1 MQQTAIATTTGRH
14 TDPAAKGEHGGQQ
27 PMADLS
33 RRLRSVGIEPGIH
46 PFSWGVSSGGVALR
60 VQVRELIA
68 APQRLRDWLQQIR
81 DLLERGVRL
90 TLSLDDLGLDDRSI
104 ECLQCFCD
112 EVRATLPAAGLP
124 KQQLGLCVAARDIAL
139 PAYQVI
145 SSAVLGCGPR
155 YVAVSGDYMDVDT
168 VNRAI
173 ATDWSALFNRR
184 TGLAPLWPAY
194 AAGIR
199 TCCPLLDNEATNAL
213 LPGSG
218 IAVPA
223 GSAWLPMELDI
234 SRFAAA
240 NGVLDHD
247 AIAQAL
253 DTCVALGDGLFSLL
267 SWPTSQQQKDAWL
280 NRRLAIMLT
289 GLGDLVQLRGQNPAD
304 FSCLRELDHLVAS
317 IHDTLWDKSRQLAQL
332 CGPLPVLEQQHP
344 AGRWSDEAHHQD
356 WAQRWQKA
364 MTRAQVR
371 HRNLLVMSPYSVLPR
386 RGPIGRGFV
395 DLLPLIAHSDA
406 LSFAAPP
413 NFSDW
418 TVAEFTTFHRRAW
431 AVIQRRN
438 AASFIAAGV

>member
-1 MQQTAIATTTGRH
+1 MLQTAISTTALRDARPVKNGGH
-14 TDPAAKGEHGGQQ
+14 AQQEQVAA
-27 PMADLS
+27 LL
-33 RRLRSVGIEPGIH
+33 RRLRAAGIEPKIH
-46 PFSWGVSSGGVALR
+46 TFSWGVSSGGIALR

-68 APQRLRDWLQQIR
+68 APDQLRDWLEDIR
-81 DLLERGVRL
+81 GLLERGVRL
-90 TLSLDDLGLDDRSI
+90 TLTLDDLGLDDRSI
-104 ECLQCFCD
+104 EYLQCFCD
-112 EVRATLPAAGLP
+112 EVRAALPVGGLP

-155 YVAVSGDYMDVDT
+155 YVAVSGDYMDIDT

-173 ATDWSALFNRR
+173 ATDWSALFQRR
-184 TGLAPLWPAY
+184 TGLAPLWPVY

-199 TCCPLLDNEATNAL
+199 TCCPLLNNEATNAL

-218 IAVPA
+218 IAVPG

-234 SRFAAA
+234 TRFAAA

-267 SWPTSQQQKDAWL
+267 SWPKEQQEMDAWL

-289 GLGDLVQLRGQNPAD
+289 GLGDLVMLRGQSPAD
-304 FSCLRELDHLVAS
+304 LSCLRELDQLVAS
-317 IHDTLWDKSRQLAQL
+317 IHDALWKKSRQMAEL
-332 CGPLPVLEQQHP
+332 CGPLPMLEQQHP
-344 AGRWSDEAHHQD
+344 AGRWSDDAHNQA
-356 WAQRWQKA
+356 WAERWQKA
-364 MTRAQVR
+364 METAQVR

-386 RGPIGRGFV
+386 RGPIGRDYI

-406 LSFAAPP
+406 LSFASPP
-413 NFSDW
+413 KFPGW
-418 TVAEFTTFHRRAW
+418 TAAEFTAFHRRAW